1 MRFRGPK
8 ALNDTLDVCREL
20 YNDCLYQ
27 RELQQISRYEQSKQL
42 TQLKAE
48 FPVYQ
53 NVYSQVLQ
61 NVPDRLDKAFK
72 NFLRSG
78 FGFPRFKGAN
88 RIDSFT
94 YPQAG
99 FSLGGRRL
107 SLAKIGNVKLRLSRP
122 LPRGAVVKT
131 CTIKRSVNGW
141 FATLA
146 FEHQPVPL
154 PANDLAVGVDVGVTT
169 FAKFTDGTEIPN
181 PRIYQNSQ
189 AKLRRAQRRVARRK
203 KGSQRRR
210 RAVRQVQ
217 RFTCVLG
224 IAGAISYTSI
234 PPPSS

>member
-1 MRFRGPK
+1 M
-8 ALNDTLDVCREL
+8 

-27 RELQQISRYEQSKQL
+27 RKLQQISRYEQSKQL

-48 FPVYQ
+48 FPVYK
-53 NVYSQVLQ
+53 NVYWQVLQ
-61 NVPDRLDKAFK
+61 NVLDRLDKAGK
-72 NFLRSG
+72 NFVRSG

-88 RIDSFT
+88 RFDSFT

-107 SLAKIGNVKLRLSRP
+107 SLAKIGNVKVRLSRP

-141 FATLA
+141 FATLT

-154 PANDLAVGVDVGVTT
+154 PANDLAVGIDVGVTT

-181 PRIYQNSQ
+181 P
-189 AKLRRAQRRVARRK
+189 
-203 KGSQRRR
+203 
-210 RAVRQVQ
+210 
-217 RFTCVLG
+217 
-224 IAGAISYTSI
+224 
-234 PPPSS
+234 